1 MINLFKLKKNNR
13 LLREDTY
20 FKYSKEEQFTGEY
33 WIDGKKIYIK
43 TIETTV
49 GSLKNELNSLNFDN
63 LIDFFG
69 IAKSNYNNSWLI
81 PNTYTNEPDYN
92 ISFNYVTST
101 RTFYV
106 EFGHFFGSQNGVV
119 VIVKYTKK

>member
-1 MINLFKLKKNNR
+1 MINVFKLKNNNR
-13 LLREDTY
+13 LQKKDLY

-49 GSLKNELNSLNFDN
+49 GSLKNELNSLNIDT

-69 IAKSNYNNSWLI
+69 VAKSNYNNSWLI
-81 PNTYTNEPDYN
+81 PNTYTNEADYN

-106 EFGHFFGSQNGVV
+106 EFGNFFGSQNGVV
-119 VIVKYTKK
+119 VIVKYTRK